1 MGWMQIIIDFIQ
13 LVVKSI
19 INLVFISKYVQTRQ
33 ANRELQQA
41 LELQKKYADI
51 QNHGSIDDDD
61 LYKQLYD
68 HKFW

>member
-68 HKFW
+68 HKF